1 MISLWRQRCEERVK
15 VRRWI
20 AGICE
25 WAGRRHAPCDPAS
38 TLVKE
43 STENENNAPSSSP
56 ERSSNLK
63 FLAIVILVAGFGFA
77 AFLYPHRSATAGDGS
92 ADGDPASGDAP
103 LSLQDSRRD
112 SRELEV
118 YNGKLGVLV
127 DKWVGI
133 GRAWM
138 QPKPLAITIA
148 LASGI
153 AAFGVFTLASRPPGK
168 TRR

>member
-1 MISLWRQRCEERVK
+1 MRFR
-15 VRRWI
+15 
-20 AGICE
+20 GP
-25 WAGRRHAPCDPAS
+25 RHLRMSRKAPCSLRSTS

-43 STENENNAPSSSP
+43 STENENNAPPPSS

-63 FLAIVILVAGFGFA
+63 FIALLILVAGFGLA
-77 AFLYPHRSATAGDGS
+77 AFLYPHRSATTGDGS
-92 ADGDPASGDAP
+92 MEGDPVNGDAP

-133 GRAWM
+133 GHAWM

-153 AAFGVFTLASRPPGK
+153 VAFGVFTLASRPPGK
-168 TRR
+168 ARR

>member
-1 MISLWRQRCEERVK
+1 M
-15 VRRWI
+15 RRES
-20 AGICE
+20 AMLL
-25 WAGRRHAPCDPAS
+25 AVPAS
-38 TLVKE
+38 PLVKE
-43 STENENNAPSSSP
+43 PIENENNALSSSS

-63 FLAIVILVAGFGFA
+63 FLAMVILVAGFSLA
-77 AFLYPHRSATAGDGS
+77 AFLYPHRSAIAGDGS
-92 ADGDPASGDAP
+92 ADGDAP

-112 SRELEV
+112 TRELEV

-133 GRAWM
+133 GHAWM

-153 AAFGVFTLASRPPGK
+153 AAFGVFSVASRSSGN
-168 TRR
+168 TRGGMKGEE

>member
-1 MISLWRQRCEERVK
+1 
-15 VRRWI
+15 
-20 AGICE
+20 
-25 WAGRRHAPCDPAS
+25 
-38 TLVKE
+38 
-43 STENENNAPSSSP
+43 
-56 ERSSNLK
+56 
-63 FLAIVILVAGFGFA
+63 VILVIGLGTA
-77 AFLYPHRSATAGDGS
+77 AFLYPRGSASAGD
-92 ADGDPASGDAP
+92 ASTDGDAP

-112 SRELEV
+112 SRELEI

-133 GRAWM
+133 GHAWM

-153 AAFGVFTLASRPPGK
+153 AALGVISLTSRPAGK